1 MSQQATSNPI
11 PEALKNFDSLPD
23 SASVRQPVVQALF
36 ACSSASVW
44 RGVKAGRIP
53 KPRKLSPRT
62 TCWNV
67 GELRE
72 TLAATMEG

>member
-11 PEALKNFDSLPD
+11 PEALKNFDFLPD